1 MSGAEKGKAGCWK
14 TALVNGNGAA
24 RGQLLLQVTNGSQGF
39 SPVKKDIGGIEK
51 EDFLLLLMELKRAG
65 KTMVFSTHRLEEV
78 TALADRVLL
87 LESGRLVV
95 DSPPHEL
102 EQRLGWQTTLH
113 LYLSEQG
120 IDPAL
125 QALTAHGL
133 PVSRN
138 GRGVRVQVAP
148 GRNDAANASARC
160 YAFEKFGND
169 LCLI

>member
-1 MSGAEKGKAGCWK
+1 
-14 TALVNGNGAA
+14 
-24 RGQLLLQVTNGSQGF
+24 
-39 SPVKKDIGGIEK
+39 
-51 EDFLLLLMELKRAG
+51 
-65 KTMVFSTHRLEEV
+65 MVFSTHRLEEV

-148 GRNDAANASARC
+148 GRKGEVMRILYDAGVEVQD
-160 YAFEKFGND
+160 FTVE
-169 LCLI
+169 